1 MRLNVSLQENGSTFT
16 NVSFQENDDTFPNVM
31 RDVQVES
38 EIPIG
43 YYAPLHSPA
52 FTGIPTAPT
61 APAGTISSQIATT
74 EFVREEI
81 VSSQMGYGNI
91 VLLNVSEVTS

>member
-1 MRLNVSLQENGSTFT
+1 MRLNVSFK
-16 NVSFQENDDTFPNVM
+16 ENDDTFPNVM
-31 RDVQVES
+31 RDVQMMGVQPS
-38 EIPIG
+38 G
-43 YYAPLHSPA
+43 DYAPLDSPA

-61 APAGTISSQIATT
+61 APTGTISNQIATT

-91 VLLNVSEVTS
+91 VTLSVSEVTS

>member
-1 MRLNVSLQENGSTFT
+1 MRLNVSFK
-16 NVSFQENDDTFPNVM
+16 ENDDTFPNVM
-31 RDVQVES
+31 RDVQAAA
-38 EIPIG
+38 G
-43 YYAPLHSPA
+43 RGYAPLDSPA

-61 APAGTISSQIATT
+61 APTGTISNQIATT

-91 VLLNVSEVTS
+91 VTLSVSEVTS

>member
-1 MRLNVSLQENGSTFT
+1 MRM
-16 NVSFQENDDTFPNVM
+16 NVSFKENDDSFTNVM
-31 RDVQVES
+31 RDVQVMGEQPS
-38 EIPIG
+38 G
-43 YYAPLHSPA
+43 DYAPLDSPA

-61 APAGTISSQIATT
+61 APKGTISNQIATT